1 MTSQEASAA
10 QLQRLA
16 AEVDARMRHLRG
28 RNQQEVHAAGGPST
42 TTMSKILS
50 AQGPTPR
57 RDTLTR
63 LDTGLE
69 WVSDSAYDVLWHGKP
84 PRPIEDE
91 PQLSD
96 DLAAKVVAL
105 TGTRGPRGPL
115 LRLVQIRD
123 ELDKVIDELGG
134 SRE

>member
-1 MTSQEASAA
+1 MTSQEASTA
-10 QLQRLA
+10 QRQRLA
-16 AEVDARMRHLRG
+16 DTVRARMSELHG
-28 RNQQEVHAAGGPST
+28 RTQQEVHAKGGPARQT
-42 TTMSKILS
+42 VRNILEVTGS
-50 AQGPTPR
+50 TPR
-57 RDTLTR
+57 KDTLTR
-63 LDTGLE
+63 LDTGLG
-69 WVSDSAYDVLWHGKP
+69 WMPDSAYDVLWHGKP